1 MFRQTTLD
9 NGLEIITECNDN
21 AYSLA
26 TGFFVKTGA
35 RDESDDVTGV
45 SHFLEHMMF
54 KGTSTRS
61 AADVNRE
68 LDELGAYANAYT
80 SEETTCYYAVLLP
93 ELQDRAIDLLGDILR
108 PSLRPDDFDMEKQVI
123 LEEIR
128 MYDDQ
133 PPFGADEKLREMFFG
148 DHPLRRSV
156 LGTHAS
162 IEQLTVERMCEY
174 FERRYCPN
182 NIVLAAAGNVDFNAL
197 VRKADQMCGHWQ
209 PYSITD
215 QSTDFVERKRR
226 RPIVQSGFHLMHKD
240 LAVQQYVMQM
250 LEGVGGNESNRE
262 RYAAFLLT
270 HVIGDEV
277 GSRMYWNLLD
287 PGLADSCSFSMVEY
301 SDAGAYIMSLSCTP
315 ETVRENMQQIDG
327 IYADIQSLGVTE
339 EELARSRTKTLS
351 RMVLGNEIPG
361 NRLFSFG
368 NEWLQD
374 RKYYTI
380 REELGFVRNVT
391 LDDIN
396 AILAKYPLTNPYTIT
411 VGPLEVW
418 Q

>member
-9 NGLEIITECNDN
+9 NGLEIIAECNDA
-21 AYSLA
+21 AYSFA

-35 RDESDDVTGV
+35 RDESDDVAGV

-54 KGTSTRS
+54 KGTPTRS

-108 PSLRPDDFDMEKQVI
+108 PSLRCEDFDMEKQVI
-123 LEEIR
+123 LEEIK

-148 DHPLRRSV
+148 GHPLRRSV
-156 LGTHAS
+156 LGTCES
-162 IEQLTVERMCEY
+162 IEQLTVEQMREY
-174 FERRYCPN
+174 FERQYSPN

-209 PYSITD
+209 PHSI
-215 QSTDFVERKRR
+215 ERVKQ
-226 RPIVQSGFHLMHKD
+226 RPIVQSGFHLMQRD
-240 LAVQQYVMQM
+240 AATQQYVMQM
-250 LEGVGGNESNRE
+250 FDGVGGNESNRE

-270 HVIGDEV
+270 HVIGDDV
-277 GSRMYWNLLD
+277 GSRMYWELLD
-287 PGLADSCSFSMVEY
+287 PGLADTCGFSMVEY
-301 SDAGAYIMSLSCTP
+301 SDAGAYIMSLSCAP
-315 ETVRENMQQIDG
+315 EMVRENMLLIDA
-327 IYADIQSLGVTE
+327 ISNDVQSHGVTE

-351 RMVLGNEIPG
+351 RMVLANESPG

-380 REELGFVRNVT
+380 HEELDFVRSVT

-396 AILAKYPLTNPYTIT
+396 AVLVKYPLKNPGTIT
-411 VGPLEVW
+411 VGPLEEW
-418 Q
+418 

>member
-9 NGLEIITECNDN
+9 NGLEIIAECSED

-35 RDESDDVTGV
+35 RDETDDMAGV

-54 KGTSTRS
+54 KGTPTRS
-61 AADVNRE
+61 VADVNRE

-108 PSLRPDDFDMEKQVI
+108 PSLRREDFEMEKQVI
-123 LEEIR
+123 LEEIK

-133 PPFGADEKLREMFFG
+133 PPFGADEKLRELFFG
-148 DHPLRRSV
+148 EHPLRRSV
-156 LGTHAS
+156 LGTCES
-162 IEQLTVERMCEY
+162 IERLTADQMREY
-174 FERRYCPN
+174 FERRYSPG

-197 VRKADQMCGHWQ
+197 VREADRMCGRWK
-209 PYSITD
+209 PYET
-215 QSTDFVERKRR
+215 ERKRR
-226 RPIVQSGFHLMHKD
+226 RPAPKNGFHLMHKD
-240 LAVQQYVMQM
+240 SAAQQYVMQM
-250 LEGVGGNESNRE
+250 FDGVGGDEPNHE

-277 GSRMYWNLLD
+277 GSRMYWDLLD
-287 PGLADSCSFSMVEY
+287 PGLADSCGFGMVEY
-301 SDAGAYIMSLSCTP
+301 TDAGVYTMSLSCAP
-315 ETVRENMQQIDG
+315 EQVRENMQRIDA
-327 IYADIQSLGVTE
+327 IYTDIQSRGVTE
-339 EELARSRTKTLS
+339 EELARNRTKVLS
-351 RMVLGNEIPG
+351 RSVLANESPG
-361 NRLFSFG
+361 NRLFTFG

-380 REELGFVRNVT
+380 REELDFVRSVT

-396 AILAKYPLTNPYTIT
+396 EVLAKYPLKNACTIT
-411 VGPLEVW
+411 VGPLETW
-418 Q
+418 PTT

>member
-9 NGLEIITECNDN
+9 NGLEIIAECNDA
-21 AYSLA
+21 AYSFA

-35 RDESDDVTGV
+35 RDESDDVAGV
-45 SHFLEHMMF
+45 SHFLEHAMF
-54 KGTSTRS
+54 KGTPTRS

-80 SEETTCYYAVLLP
+80 TEETTCYYAVLLP

-108 PSLRPDDFDMEKQVI
+108 PSLRRDDFETEKQVI
-123 LEEIR
+123 LEEIK

-133 PPFGADEKLREMFFG
+133 PPFGADEKLRELFFG
-148 DHPLRRSV
+148 EHPLWRSV
-156 LGTHAS
+156 LGTCES
-162 IEQLTVERMCEY
+162 IEQLTVEQMREY
-174 FERRYCPN
+174 FERQYSPN

-197 VRKADQMCGHWQ
+197 VRKVDQMCGHWQ
-209 PYSITD
+209 PHH
-215 QSTDFVERKRR
+215 VERKRQ
-226 RPIVQSGFHLMHKD
+226 RPTVNSGFHLMHKD
-240 LAVQQYVMQM
+240 SAVQQYVMQM
-250 LEGVGGNESNRE
+250 FNGVGGDESNRE

-301 SDAGAYIMSLSCTP
+301 TDTGVYIMSLSCTP
-315 ETVRENMQQIDG
+315 DMVQENMQLIDA
-327 IYADIQSLGVTE
+327 IYADIQSHGVME
-339 EELARSRTKTLS
+339 EELTRSRTKTLS
-351 RMVLGNEIPG
+351 RAVLANEIPG
-361 NRLFSFG
+361 NRLFAFG

-374 RKYYTI
+374 RKYYTVH
-380 REELGFVRNVT
+380 EELDFLRNVT

-396 AILAKYPLTNPYTIT
+396 EILIKYPLTQPCTIT
-411 VGPLEVW
+411 VGPLEQW
-418 Q
+418 K

>member
-9 NGLEIITECNDN
+9 NGLEIIAECNDA
-21 AYSLA
+21 AYSFA

-35 RDESDDVTGV
+35 RDESDDVAGV

-54 KGTSTRS
+54 KGTPTRS

-108 PSLRPDDFDMEKQVI
+108 PSLRRKDFDMEKQVI
-123 LEEIR
+123 LEEIK

-148 DHPLRRSV
+148 SHPLRRSV
-156 LGTHAS
+156 LGTCES
-162 IEQLTVERMCEY
+162 IESLTVEQMRKY
-174 FERRYCPN
+174 FERQYSPN

-197 VRKADQMCGHWQ
+197 VRKANEMCGHWQ
-209 PYSITD
+209 PHHI
-215 QSTDFVERKRR
+215 ERVKQ
-226 RPIVQSGFHLMHKD
+226 RPIVQSGFHLMQRD
-240 LAVQQYVMQM
+240 SATQQYVMQM
-250 LEGVGGNESNRE
+250 FEGVGGDESNRE

-277 GSRMYWNLLD
+277 GSRMYWELLD
-287 PGLADSCSFSMVEY
+287 PGLADSCGFSMVEY
-301 SDAGAYIMSLSCTP
+301 SDAGAYIMSLSCAP
-315 ETVRENMQQIDG
+315 DMVRENMRLIDT
-327 IYADIQSLGVTE
+327 IYNDIQSHGVTE
-339 EELARSRTKTLS
+339 EEFSRSRTKTLS
-351 RMVLGNEIPG
+351 RMVLANESPG

-368 NEWLQD
+368 SEWLQD

-380 REELGFVRNVT
+380 HEELDFVRGVT

-396 AILAKYPLTNPYTIT
+396 AVLAKYPLNNPSTIT
-411 VGPLEVW
+411 AGPLEEW
-418 Q
+418 